1 MSYDKRDMGGIVVIF
16 LMIVIG
22 LALTPTVQEQVI
34 LATGV
39 ANATWP
45 GNLSGA
51 SAAIYALI
59 PLFWVILV
67 IGVGLAGIMVW
78 LKTTRF

>member
-1 MSYDKRDMGGIVVIF
+1 MSHSRRDMGGIVVIF
-16 LMIVIG
+16 LMVIIG

-39 ANATWP
+39 ANASWP

-51 SAAIYALI
+51 SRAIFLLV

-67 IGVGLAGIMVW
+67 IGVALAGIIIW
-78 LKTTRF
+78 LKGSS

>member
-1 MSYDKRDMGGIVVIF
+1 MSYGKRDMGGIVVIF
-16 LMIVIG
+16 LMIIIG

-51 SAAIYALI
+51 ARAIFLLT

-67 IGVGLAGIMVW
+67 IGVGLAGIIVW
-78 LKTTRF
+78 LKGSG